1 MNRVP
6 ISFSCSSPDLIPRYQ
21 SEGSSGAD
29 LHADIPEQQPITIAP
44 GRWKRIPTGLRLE
57 IPPGYEAQVR
67 PRSGLSFKHG
77 VTILNAPGTI
87 DSDYRGEVQVILLN
101 LGNESFHVERGTRI
115 AQIIFAPVVQADF
128 RLKET
133 LSRSE
138 RGQGGFGSTG
148 S

>member
-67 PRSGLSFKHG
+67 PRSGLCFKHG

-101 LGNESFHVERGTRI
+101 LGNESFQVERGTRI